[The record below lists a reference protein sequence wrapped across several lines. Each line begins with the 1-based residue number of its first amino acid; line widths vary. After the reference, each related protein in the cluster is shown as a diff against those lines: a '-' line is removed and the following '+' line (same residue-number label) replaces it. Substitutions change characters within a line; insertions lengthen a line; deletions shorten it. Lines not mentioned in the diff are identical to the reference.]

1 VQGNAARVRFARG
14 KNLHPA
20 GIFIFSIE
28 KRKCGV
34 VFFPLPLH
42 QRYVYT
48 ASCLGRAHFTLPV
61 PTQLR
66 SLLTAAAV
74 SCQALCR
81 RSKNP
86 TQKPLP
92 VYPQP
97 VIMRACSTRSARP
110 VALVPRASPGR
121 LPSCS
126 QRLARSSS
134 TRVKRKRASDLPRAV
149 IGKERKES
157 STALGAFF

>member
-1 VQGNAARVRFARG
+1 MRGSIFSSALAPALRVHRLVPRPCPLHFA
-14 KNLHPA
+14 LAHPA
-20 GIFIFSIE
+20 P
-28 KRKCGV
+28 
-34 VFFPLPLH
+34 FP
-42 QRYVYT
+42 
-48 ASCLGRAHFTLPV
+48 AHGCCCILSGAFP
-61 PTQLR
+61 
-66 SLLTAAAV
+66 
-74 SCQALCR
+74 